1 MFTAAMAQ
9 TKIAP
14 AEGILPTRYQPTR
27 SFIMNAKE
35 IKAALA
41 DEGVQAAV
49 AKQVA
54 VAVKAETKRILEV
67 VKAEAEINKETE
79 DKAVKKAIGEALK
92 SVATGIKG

>member
-1 MFTAAMAQ
+1 
-9 TKIAP
+9 
-14 AEGILPTRYQPTR
+14 
-27 SFIMNAKE
+27 MNAKE

-54 VAVKAETKRILEV
+54 AAVKAETKRALEV
-67 VKAEAEINKETE
+67 VKAEAENNKETE

-92 SVATGIKG
+92 SVVTGIKG

>member
-1 MFTAAMAQ
+1 
-9 TKIAP
+9 
-14 AEGILPTRYQPTR
+14 
-27 SFIMNAKE
+27 MNAKE

-54 VAVKAETKRILEV
+54 AAVKAETKRVLEV
-67 VKAEAEINKETE
+67 VKAEAENNKETE
-79 DKAVKKAIGEALK
+79 DKVVKKAIGEALK

>member
-1 MFTAAMAQ
+1 
-9 TKIAP
+9 
-14 AEGILPTRYQPTR
+14 
-27 SFIMNAKE
+27 MNAKE

-49 AKQVA
+49 TKQVA
-54 VAVKAETKRILEV
+54 VAVKAETKRALEV
-67 VKAEAEINKETE
+67 VKAEAENNKETE

>member
-1 MFTAAMAQ
+1 
-9 TKIAP
+9 
-14 AEGILPTRYQPTR
+14 
-27 SFIMNAKE
+27 MNAKE

-67 VKAEAEINKETE
+67 VKAEAENNKETE

>member
-1 MFTAAMAQ
+1 
-9 TKIAP
+9 
-14 AEGILPTRYQPTR
+14 
-27 SFIMNAKE
+27 MNAKE

-49 AKQVA
+49 AKQVGA
-54 VAVKAETKRILEV
+54 AVKAETKRVLEV
-67 VKAEAEINKETE
+67 VKAEAENNKETE

>member
-1 MFTAAMAQ
+1 
-9 TKIAP
+9 
-14 AEGILPTRYQPTR
+14 
-27 SFIMNAKE
+27 MNAKE

-54 VAVKAETKRILEV
+54 VAVKAETKRVLEV
-67 VKAEAEINKETE
+67 VKAEAENNKETE

-92 SVATGIKG
+92 SVVTGIKEAA